1 MVGEARARA
10 NPLVRHAGANEKSVR
25 INRKLF
31 NNCEEKNLYIHYKH
45 KVTMPPKT
53 FRKEQLPPQDI
64 DAEQS
69 VLGSLLIDKD
79 AIIKIADII
88 TAGNFYRKSHEIIF
102 QAILDL
108 YSKSEPIDLLTVS
121 SRLKEKKQ
129 FKEIGGMSYLT
140 TLMNFV
146 PTASNVIHY
155 AKIVSQKRVLRDLI
169 SASNEISSLAWEE
182 NKNIDE
188 ILDEA
193 EKRIFSV
200 SQTSLIQEFQH
211 IKPHLAEAFE
221 RFDRLHKGD
230 DTWRGI
236 PTGFIDL
243 DKQLAGL
250 QKADLIILAARPS
263 LGKTSLAL
271 DIARHAAINEKVPV
285 GVFSLEMSKQQLVER
300 LIAAEANVDLWRL
313 RTGQL
318 SDEGEDNDFGK
329 IGKALDRLSMA
340 PIFIDDAASPNALQI
355 RTMARRL
362 QSEKGLGLLIIDY
375 LQLMQGTGRIENR
388 TQEVSEISRSLK
400 NLARELNIPVVAV
413 SQLSRAPEARTD
425 QVPKLSDLRESGS
438 IEQDA
443 DVVMFIYREDKVKKD
458 TDRKNIAEIHIS
470 KHRNGPTG
478 KIELYFNENYVSF
491 KNLDKLH

>member
-1 MVGEARARA
+1 MVCEARARA

-443 DVVMFIYREDKVKKD
+443 DVVMFIYREDKVKKN

>member
-1 MVGEARARA
+1 
-10 NPLVRHAGANEKSVR
+10 
-25 INRKLF
+25 
-31 NNCEEKNLYIHYKH
+31 
-45 KVTMPPKT
+45 MPPKN
-53 FRKEQLPPQDI
+53 FKKEQLPPQDI
-64 DAEQS
+64 EAEQS

-79 AIIKIADII
+79 AIVKIADIV
-88 TAGNFYRKSHEIIF
+88 APKDFYRKAHEMIF
-102 QAILDL
+102 DAMVGL
-108 YSKSEPIDLLTVS
+108 YAKSEPIDLLTVS

-140 TLMNFV
+140 TLMNSV

-155 AKIVSQKRVLRDLI
+155 AKIVSQKRTLRDLI
-169 SASNEISSLAWEE
+169 GASYEISSLAWEE

-188 ILDEA
+188 IIDEA
-193 EKRIFSV
+193 EKKIFSV
-200 SQTSLIQEFQH
+200 SQSSLISEFQH
-211 IKPHLAEAFE
+211 IKPHLGEAFE

-236 PTGFIDL
+236 PTGFADL
-243 DKQLAGL
+243 DKRLAGL
-250 QKADLIILAARPS
+250 QKADLIILAGRPS

-271 DIARHAAINEKVPV
+271 DFARYAAVFEKVPV
-285 GVFSLEMSKQQLVER
+285 GLFSLEMSKQQLIER
-300 LIAAEANVDLWRL
+300 LISAEASVDLWRL
-313 RTGQL
+313 RSGQL
-318 SDEGEDNDFGK
+318 SDEGKDNDFEK
-329 IGKALDRLSMA
+329 ISKALDSLSSA
-340 PIFIDDAASPNALQI
+340 PIYIDDAASPNALQI

-362 QSEKGLGLLIIDY
+362 QAEKGLGLLVIDY
-375 LQLMQGTGRIENR
+375 LQLMQGSGRIENR

-400 NLARELNIPVVAV
+400 NLARELNIPILAV

-443 DVVMFIYREDKVKKD
+443 DVVLFIYREDKVKKD
-458 TDRKNIAEIHIS
+458 SDRKNIAEIHIA

-478 KIELYFNENYVSF
+478 KVELYFNEDYTSF

>member
-458 TDRKNIAEIHIS
+458 TNRKNIAEIHIS

>member
-1 MVGEARARA
+1 MRSKF
-10 NPLVRHAGANEKSVR
+10 GAKEFIKFIFLSR
-25 INRKLF
+25 T
-31 NNCEEKNLYIHYKH
+31 
-45 KVTMPPKT
+45 TMPPKT

-64 DAEQS
+64 EAEQS

-88 TAGNFYRKSHEIIF
+88 TAKDFYRKAHEMIF
-102 QAILDL
+102 TSMVEL
-108 YSKSEPIDLLTVS
+108 YTKSEPIDLLTVGS
-121 SRLKEKKQ
+121 KLKEKKQ
-129 FKEIGGMSYLT
+129 FKDIGGMSYLT

-155 AKIVSQKRVLRDLI
+155 AKIVNQKRVLRDLI

-182 NKNIDE
+182 HKNIDE
-188 ILDEA
+188 VLDEA
-193 EKRIFSV
+193 EKKIFSV

-211 IKPHLAEAFE
+211 IKPHLTEAFE

-236 PTGFIDL
+236 PTGFLDL
-243 DKQLAGL
+243 DKRLAGL

-271 DIARHAAINEKVPV
+271 DIARHAAVNEKMAV

-300 LIAAEANVDLWRL
+300 LIASEASVDLWRL

-318 SDEGEDNDFGK
+318 SDEGKDNDFDK
-329 IGKALDRLSMA
+329 IGAALDRLSSS
-340 PIFIDDAASPNALQI
+340 PIYIDDAASPNVLQI

-362 QSEKGLGLLIIDY
+362 QAEKGLDLLIIDY
-375 LQLMQGTGRIENR
+375 MQLMQGTGRFENR
-388 TQEVSEISRSLK
+388 TQEVSEISRALK
-400 NLARELNIPVVAV
+400 NLARELNIPVMAL

-425 QVPKLSDLRESGS
+425 QIPKLSDLRDSGS

-443 DVVMFIYREDKVKKD
+443 DVVMFIYREDKVKPNE
-458 TDRKNIAEIHIS
+458 TERKNIAEIHIA

-478 KIELYFNENYVSF
+478 KIELYFNENFVSF

>member
-88 TAGNFYRKSHEIIF
+88 TVGDFYRKSHEIIF

-129 FKEIGGMSYLT
+129 FKEIGGMSYIT

-362 QSEKGLGLLIIDY
+362 QSKKGLGLLIIDY

>member
-1 MVGEARARA
+1 MPIK
-10 NPLVRHAGANEKSVR
+10 NSKKSLP
-25 INRKLF
+25 IDPNR
-31 NNCEEKNLYIHYKH
+31 
-45 KVTMPPKT
+45 
-53 FRKEQLPPQDI
+53 LPPQDI
-64 DAEQS
+64 EAEQS

-88 TAGNFYRKSHEIIF
+88 APKDFYRKIHEVIF
-102 QAILDL
+102 QSMVEL
-108 YSKSEPIDLLTVS
+108 YAKSEPIDLLTLS
-121 SRLKEKKQ
+121 SKLKEKKQ

-140 TLMNFV
+140 TLMNYV

-155 AKIVSQKRVLRDLI
+155 ARIVNQKRVLRDLI
-169 SASNEISSLAWEE
+169 GASYEISSLAFEE

-188 ILDEA
+188 VIDEA

-200 SQTSLIQEFQH
+200 SQTSLIAEFQH
-211 IKPHLAEAFE
+211 IKSHLAEAFE

-243 DKQLAGL
+243 DKKLAGL

-263 LGKTSLAL
+263 LGKTSLVL
-271 DIARHAAINEKVPV
+271 DIVRNAAVNGKVPI
-285 GVFSLEMSKQQLVER
+285 GIFSLEMSKQQLIER

-318 SDEGEDNDFGK
+318 SDEGKDNDFEK
-329 IGKALDRLSMA
+329 ISKALDALSSA
-340 PIFIDDAASPNALQI
+340 PIYIDDASSPNVLQI

-362 QSEKGLGLLIIDY
+362 QAEKGLELLIIDY

-388 TQEVSEISRSLK
+388 NQEVSEISRSLK
-400 NLARELNIPVVAV
+400 NLARELDIPILAV
-413 SQLSRAPEARTD
+413 SQLSRAPEIRTD
-425 QVPKLSDLRESGS
+425 QIPKLSDLRESGS

-443 DVVMFIYREDKVKKD
+443 DVVLFIYREDKVKKD
-458 TDRKNIAEIHIS
+458 SERKNIAEIHIA

-478 KIELYFNENYVSF
+478 KIELYFNEDYVSF

>member
-1 MVGEARARA
+1 MPIKTYKKEAKKPLPY
-10 NPLVRHAGANEKSVR
+10 NPN
-25 INRKLF
+25 
-31 NNCEEKNLYIHYKH
+31 
-45 KVTMPPKT
+45 
-53 FRKEQLPPQDI
+53 QLPPQDI

-79 AIIKIADII
+79 AIIKVADII
-88 TAGNFYRKSHEIIF
+88 TAEDFYRKAHEFIF
-102 QAILDL
+102 EAMVAL

-121 SRLKEKKQ
+121 SKLKENKKL
-129 FKEIGGMSYLT
+129 KEIGGMSYLT

-146 PTASNVIHY
+146 PTASNVVHY
-155 AKIVSQKRVLRDLI
+155 AKIVNQKRVLRDLI
-169 SASNEISSLAWEE
+169 SASNEIASLAWEE
-182 NKNIDE
+182 KKDIEE

-193 EKRIFSV
+193 EKKIFGV
-200 SQTSLIQEFQH
+200 SQTSLVQEFQH

-250 QKADLIILAARPS
+250 QKSDLIILAARPS
-263 LGKTSLAL
+263 FGKTSLAL
-271 DIARHAAINEKVPV
+271 DVARNAAVNDKVAV
-285 GVFSLEMSKQQLVER
+285 GLFSLEMSKQQLIER
-300 LIAAEANVDLWRL
+300 LIAAEASVDLWRL

-318 SDEGEDNDFGK
+318 SDEGKNNDFEK
-329 IGKALDRLSMA
+329 ISRALDRLSLA
-340 PIFIDDAASPNALQI
+340 PIFIDDAASPNVLQI

-362 QSEKGLGLLIIDY
+362 QSEKGLDLLIIDY
-375 LQLMQGTGRIENR
+375 LQLMQGSGRIENR

-400 NLARELNIPVVAV
+400 NLARELNIPVIAV
-413 SQLSRAPEARTD
+413 SQLSRAPETRTD
-425 QVPKLSDLRESGS
+425 QTPKLSDLRESGA

-443 DVVMFIYREDKVKKD
+443 DVVMFIYREDKVKKE
-458 TDRKNIAEIHIS
+458 TERKNIAEVHIA

-478 KIELYFNENYVSF
+478 KIELYFNEDYVSF

>member
-1 MVGEARARA
+1 MPQKTSKKSLPY
-10 NPLVRHAGANEKSVR
+10 NPN
-25 INRKLF
+25 
-31 NNCEEKNLYIHYKH
+31 
-45 KVTMPPKT
+45 
-53 FRKEQLPPQDI
+53 QLPPQDI

-88 TAGNFYRKSHEIIF
+88 TVNDFYRKSHEIIF

-108 YSKSEPIDLLTVS
+108 YTKSEPIDLLTVS

-155 AKIVSQKRVLRDLI
+155 AKIVSQKRVLRNLI

-182 NKNIDE
+182 KKNIDE

-193 EKRIFSV
+193 EKKIFSV

-211 IKPHLAEAFE
+211 VKPYLAEAFE

-236 PTGFIDL
+236 PTGFLDL

-271 DIARHAAINEKVPV
+271 DIARHAAVNEKVPV

-318 SDEGEDNDFGK
+318 SDEGKDNDFEK
-329 IGKALDRLSMA
+329 IGRALDRLSSA
-340 PIFIDDAASPNALQI
+340 PIFIDDAASPNVLQI

-362 QSEKGLGLLIIDY
+362 QAEKGLSLLIIDY
-375 LQLMQGTGRIENR
+375 LQLMQGNGRIENR

-400 NLARELNIPVVAV
+400 NLARELNIPILAV
-413 SQLSRAPEARTD
+413 SQLSRAPETRTD

-443 DVVMFIYREDKVKKD
+443 DVVMFIYREDKVKKE
-458 TDRKNIAEIHIS
+458 TDRKNIAEIHIA

-478 KIELYFNENYVSF
+478 KIELYFNEDYVSF

>member
-1 MVGEARARA
+1 M
-10 NPLVRHAGANEKSVR
+10 S
-25 INRKLF
+25 
-31 NNCEEKNLYIHYKH
+31 
-45 KVTMPPKT
+45 PKT
-53 FRKEQLPPQDI
+53 FKKEQLPPQDI

-79 AIIKIADII
+79 AIVKIADIV
-88 TAGNFYRKSHEIIF
+88 APKDFYRKAHEIIF
-102 QAILDL
+102 EAMIGL
-108 YSKSEPIDLLTVS
+108 YSKSEPIDLLTIS

-140 TLMNFV
+140 TLMNSV

-155 AKIVSQKRVLRDLI
+155 AKIVNQKKVLRDLI
-169 SASNEISSLAWEE
+169 GASYEISSLAWEE

-188 ILDEA
+188 IIDEA
-193 EKRIFSV
+193 EKKIFGV
-200 SQTSLIQEFQH
+200 SQSSLISEFQH
-211 IKPHLAEAFE
+211 IKPYLGEAFE

-243 DKQLAGL
+243 DKKLAGL
-250 QKADLIILAARPS
+250 QKADLVILAGRPS

-271 DIARHAAINEKVPV
+271 DFARYAAVSEKVPV
-285 GVFSLEMSKQQLVER
+285 GIFSLEMSKQQLIER
-300 LIAAEANVDLWRL
+300 LISAEANVDLWRL
-313 RTGQL
+313 RSGQL
-318 SDEGEDNDFGK
+318 SDEGKDNDFEK
-329 IGKALDRLSMA
+329 ISKALDSLSSA
-340 PIFIDDAASPNALQI
+340 PIYIDDAASPNALQI

-362 QSEKGLGLLIIDY
+362 QAEKGLGLLVIDY
-375 LQLMQGTGRIENR
+375 LQLMQGSGRIENR
-388 TQEVSEISRSLK
+388 NQEVSEISRSLK
-400 NLARELNIPVVAV
+400 NLARELNIPILAV

-425 QVPKLSDLRESGS
+425 QIPKLSDLRESGS

-443 DVVMFIYREDKVKKD
+443 DVVLFIYREDKVKKD
-458 TDRKNIAEIHIS
+458 SDRKNIAEIHIA

-478 KIELYFNENYVSF
+478 KIELYFNEDYTSF

>member
-362 QSEKGLGLLIIDY
+362 QSKKGLGLLIIDY

-388 TQEVSEISRSLK
+388 TQEVSKISRSLK

>member
-88 TAGNFYRKSHEIIF
+88 TVGDFYRKSHEIIF

-129 FKEIGGMSYLT
+129 FKEIGGMSYIT

-458 TDRKNIAEIHIS
+458 TNRKNIAEIHIS

>member
-362 QSEKGLGLLIIDY
+362 QSKKGLGLLIIDY

>member
-1 MVGEARARA
+1 
-10 NPLVRHAGANEKSVR
+10 
-25 INRKLF
+25 
-31 NNCEEKNLYIHYKH
+31 
-45 KVTMPPKT
+45 MPPKT

-271 DIARHAAINEKVPV
+271 DIARHAAVNEKVPV

-362 QSEKGLGLLIIDY
+362 QSKKGLGLLIIDY

>member
-1 MVGEARARA
+1 M
-10 NPLVRHAGANEKSVR
+10 PLKTSKKSLSVDP
-25 INRKLF
+25 NK
-31 NNCEEKNLYIHYKH
+31 
-45 KVTMPPKT
+45 
-53 FRKEQLPPQDI
+53 LPPQDI
-64 DAEQS
+64 EAEQS

-79 AIIKIADII
+79 AIIKVADII
-88 TAGNFYRKSHEIIF
+88 APEDFYRRVHEIIF
-102 QAILDL
+102 QAMVEL
-108 YSKSEPIDLLTVS
+108 YTKNEPIDLLTVS

-140 TLMNFV
+140 TLMNYV
-146 PTASNVIHY
+146 PTASNVVHY
-155 AKIVSQKRVLRDLI
+155 AKIVNQKRVLRDLI
-169 SASNEISSLAWEE
+169 GASYEISSLAWQE

-193 EKRIFSV
+193 EKRIFGV

-211 IKPHLAEAFE
+211 VKLHLAEAFE

-243 DKQLAGL
+243 DKKLAGL

-263 LGKTSLAL
+263 FGKTSLAL
-271 DIARHAAINEKVPV
+271 DIARSAAVSGKVPV
-285 GVFSLEMSKQQLVER
+285 GIFSLEMSKQQLIER
-300 LIAAEANVDLWRL
+300 LIASEASVDLWRL

-318 SDEGEDNDFGK
+318 SDEGKDNDFEK
-329 IGKALDRLSMA
+329 ISKALDSLSSA
-340 PIFIDDAASPNALQI
+340 PIYIDDAASPNALQI

-362 QSEKGLGLLIIDY
+362 QSEHGLELLIIDY
-375 LQLMQGTGRIENR
+375 LQLMQGTGRVENR
-388 TQEVSEISRSLK
+388 NQEVSEISRSLK
-400 NLARELNIPVVAV
+400 NLARELNIPILAV

-443 DVVMFIYREDKVKKD
+443 DVVLFIYREDKIKKES
-458 TDRKNIAEIHIS
+458 DRKNIAEIHIA

-478 KIELYFNENYVSF
+478 KLELYFNEDYVSF

>member
-1 MVGEARARA
+1 MA
-10 NPLVRHAGANEKSVR
+10 L
-25 INRKLF
+25 
-31 NNCEEKNLYIHYKH
+31 
-45 KVTMPPKT
+45 KT
-53 FRKEQLPPQDI
+53 FKKSLTIDPNRLPPQDI
-64 DAEQS
+64 EAEQS

-79 AIIKIADII
+79 AIVKIADIV
-88 TAGNFYRKSHEIIF
+88 APKDFYRKAHEMIF
-102 QAILDL
+102 ESIVGL
-108 YSKSEPIDLLTVS
+108 YAKSEPIDLLTVS

-140 TLMNFV
+140 TLMNSV

-155 AKIVSQKRVLRDLI
+155 AKIVNQKRVLRDLI
-169 SASNEISSLAWEE
+169 GASYEISSLAWQE

-188 ILDEA
+188 IIDEA
-193 EKRIFSV
+193 EKKIFSV
-200 SQTSLIQEFQH
+200 SQTSLISEFQH
-211 IKPHLAEAFE
+211 IKPHLGEAFE

-243 DKQLAGL
+243 DKRLAGL
-250 QKADLIILAARPS
+250 QKADLIILAGRPS

-271 DIARHAAINEKVPV
+271 DFARYAAVNEKVPV
-285 GVFSLEMSKQQLVER
+285 GIFSLEMSKQQLIER
-300 LIAAEANVDLWRL
+300 LISAEANVDNWRL
-313 RTGQL
+313 RSGQL
-318 SDEGEDNDFGK
+318 SDEGKDNDFEK
-329 IGKALDRLSMA
+329 ISRALDSLSSA
-340 PIFIDDAASPNALQI
+340 PIYIDDAASPNALQI

-362 QSEKGLGLLIIDY
+362 QAEKGLGLLVIDY

-388 TQEVSEISRSLK
+388 NQEVSEISRSLK
-400 NLARELNIPVVAV
+400 NLARELNIPILAV

-425 QVPKLSDLRESGS
+425 QIPKLSDLRESGS

-443 DVVMFIYREDKVKKD
+443 DVVLFIYREDKVKKD
-458 TDRKNIAEIHIS
+458 SDRKNIAEIHIA

-478 KIELYFNENYVSF
+478 KIELYFNEDYTSF

>member
-1 MVGEARARA
+1 M
-10 NPLVRHAGANEKSVR
+10 S
-25 INRKLF
+25 
-31 NNCEEKNLYIHYKH
+31 
-45 KVTMPPKT
+45 TKT
-53 FRKEQLPPQDI
+53 FKKEQLPPQDI

-79 AIIKIADII
+79 AVVKIADIV
-88 TAGNFYRKSHEIIF
+88 APKDFYRKAHEMIF
-102 QAILDL
+102 EAMIGL

-140 TLMNFV
+140 TLINSV

-155 AKIVSQKRVLRDLI
+155 AKIVNQKRVLRDLI
-169 SASNEISSLAWEE
+169 GASYEISSLAWEE

-188 ILDEA
+188 IIDEA
-193 EKRIFSV
+193 EKKIFGV
-200 SQTSLIQEFQH
+200 SQSSLISEFQH
-211 IKPHLAEAFE
+211 IKPHLGEAFE

-243 DKQLAGL
+243 DKKLAGL
-250 QKADLIILAARPS
+250 QKADLIILAGRPS

-271 DIARHAAINEKVPV
+271 DFARYAAVSEKVPV
-285 GVFSLEMSKQQLVER
+285 GIFSLEMSKQQLIER
-300 LIAAEANVDLWRL
+300 LTSAEANVDNWRL
-313 RTGQL
+313 RSGQL
-318 SDEGEDNDFGK
+318 SGEGKDNDFEK
-329 IGKALDRLSMA
+329 ISRALDSLSSA
-340 PIFIDDAASPNALQI
+340 PIYIDDAASPNALQI

-362 QSEKGLGLLIIDY
+362 QAEKGLGLLVIDY
-375 LQLMQGTGRIENR
+375 LQLMQGSGRIENR
-388 TQEVSEISRSLK
+388 NQEVSEISRSLK
-400 NLARELNIPVVAV
+400 NLARELNIPILAV

-443 DVVMFIYREDKVKKD
+443 DVVLFIYREDKVKKD
-458 TDRKNIAEIHIS
+458 SDRKNIAEIHIA

-478 KIELYFNENYVSF
+478 KIELYFNEDYTSF